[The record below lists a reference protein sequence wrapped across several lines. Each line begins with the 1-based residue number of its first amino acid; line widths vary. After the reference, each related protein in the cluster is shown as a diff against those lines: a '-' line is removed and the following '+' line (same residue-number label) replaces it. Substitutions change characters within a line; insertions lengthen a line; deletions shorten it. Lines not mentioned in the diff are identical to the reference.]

1 MWDQSIAIDILKKNK
16 IVLHS
21 RIKFTLLMNNKDYNS
36 VLWILIIL
44 IWIRIRIG
52 EKRILPRLKIPTFF
66 FNFLI
71 IILKA
76 MIFGLLFIYINK
88 KSDLFIK
95 II

>member
-1 MWDQSIAIDILKKNK
+1 MWDQNIGVAIDILKKNK

-52 EKRILPRLKIPTFF
+52 EKRIRPIPTFF
-66 FNFLI
+66 FNF
-71 IILKA
+71 
-76 MIFGLLFIYINK
+76 FFN
-88 KSDLFIK
+88 F
-95 II
+95 